1 MVHRRK
7 SLHSTHVLGFFHTS
21 CISLLSPAGVGIK
34 WKCGILDVVALF
46 DLQKILILIQIH
58 ENENNN
64 TILHQMLH
72 QILLIQI
79 DRQLFSEL
87 IAY

>member
-1 MVHRRK
+1 MIDTNFGERNMPW
-7 SLHSTHVLGFFHTS
+7 S
-21 CISLLSPAGVGIK
+21 GVGIK
-34 WKCGILDVVALF
+34 WKSGVLDVVSLF
-46 DLQKILILIQIH
+46 HLQKILILIQIH

-64 TILHQMLH
+64 TILHPMLH